1 MTEEKIYSLIGQI
14 IDPEVG
20 VDIVN
25 LGLVYGVNI
34 LDINNVKVTMTM
46 TSRGCPLHKFI
57 TDEVNSKIK
66 REYPDAEI
74 EVDLVWDPVWTA
86 DMMSDQ
92 ARMTLGW

>member
-1 MTEEKIYSLIGQI
+1 MTEEKIFSLIGQI

-25 LGLVYGVNI
+25 LGLVYGVDI
-34 LDINNVKVTMTM
+34 HDINNVKVTMTM

-66 REYPDAEI
+66 REYPDAEV
-74 EVDLVWDPVWTA
+74 EVDLVWDPVWTP